1 MNIPVSY
8 EQMLLEQKAK
18 QLLKKQK
25 LDELIVSGGLKE
37 WADNLV
43 AQGKELKMTWDGGGD
58 SGWVD
63 FQIDGESVEGDDST
77 NAEILRELCYEI
89 LDYGSWAGEFS
100 ASGECIYDP
109 ETGAF
114 EGTDYYS
121 EDDDVPCNSPIEVS
135 IPADIWFDTMELTVQ
150 DMEMEV
156 EVDFVIKNGF
166 DFPNKELIEKNVA
179 VSLRLAFQNTVD
191 KFVEESGI
199 EFRSMWEEISIPFAD
214 FKDMGDG
221 TRKATIESFRVGTF
235 NESEKDI
242 VINLK
247 SEEEDGN

>member
-1 MNIPVSY
+1 MTQTWEERLAAQREV
-8 EQMLLEQKAK
+8 ER
-18 QLLKKQK
+18 KKK
-25 LDELIVSGGLKE
+25 EHLAELIENGGLKE
-37 WADNLV
+37 WADRLT
-43 AQGKELKMTWDGGGD
+43 AEGKELKMTWDGGGD

-63 FQIDGESVEGDDST
+63 FLIDDESVTGEDAE
-77 NAEILRELCYEI
+77 NAELLREYCYNV

-114 EGTDYYS
+114 EGIDYYS
-121 EDDDVPCNSPIEVS
+121 EDDDVPCNVPIEVS
-135 IPADIWFDTMELTVQ
+135 IPADIWFDTMEATVQ

-166 DFPNKELIEKNVA
+166 DFPNKELIENNVA

-247 SEEEDGN
+247 PEEEDGN